1 MAKRF
6 DYEFI
11 IIGGGVAGM
20 TAAEK
25 LSEAGRKVAVVEQ
38 DRWGGS
44 AINDRDIPQNAL
56 FTFSHLYADAIAGS
70 RFGMTSTSLRY
81 NYPTVMHW
89 KERAID
95 RAKFDKKA
103 LEGKG
108 VTFIKGKAHFVGPY
122 DLSVEGHDQIS
133 ANKFLIATGTEL
145 KDNGISGLDVVP
157 YYTPASALTVARPP
171 KAVLIVGG
179 GASGC
184 EIAEYY
190 AELGAKVVIV
200 EKASRLLP
208 KEDEEVGQVME
219 QYLAKRL
226 GIKTFTSTCVTALEK
241 DRISSRV
248 VFMRGGQEK
257 TVRVDTI
264 VLATGRKPATDL
276 GLQNA
281 RVSYDKNGL
290 IVDKTLQTSARNI
303 FAAGDVISGESSTER
318 AVYTA
323 EIAVMNMIGRS
334 KAFVNY
340 EGFMRTLNTNP
351 EIATVGRTE
360 DELKKQSKK
369 FKKVIV
375 PLSDATASTTSDFRI
390 GFLKIITDHQ
400 GKVLGAT
407 MVGPRAAECLQEIAL
422 AIRHNLPLIQ
432 IASTPHPSNAWSA
445 LVKIAARKL
454 LSSK

>member
-6 DYEFI
+6 NYEFI

-20 TAAEK
+20 TAARQ
-25 LSEAGRKVAVVEQ
+25 LSAAGRKVAVVEQ

-70 RFGMTSTSLRY
+70 RFGMTSATLRY

-89 KERAID
+89 KERAVS
-95 RAKFDKKA
+95 RAKFDRKA
-103 LEGKG
+103 LEEKG

-122 DLSVEGHDQIS
+122 DLSIEGHEQIS
-133 ANKFLIATGTEL
+133 ANKFLIATGTEM
-145 KDNGISGLDVVP
+145 KENGISGLDAVP
-157 YYTPASALTVARPP
+157 YYTPSSALTVARPP

-200 EKASRLLP
+200 EMAPRLLP

-226 GIKTFTSTCVTALEK
+226 GIKTFTNTRVTALERDK
-241 DRISSRV
+241 ISSRV

-281 RVSYDKNGL
+281 RVSFDKNGL
-290 IVDKTLQTSARNI
+290 VVDKTLQTSARNI
-303 FAAGDVISGESSTER
+303 FAAGDVIGGESSTER
-318 AVYTA
+318 AIYTA
-323 EIAVMNMIGRS
+323 EIAVMNMIGRN

-340 EGFMRTLNTNP
+340 EGFMRTLSTSP

-360 DELKKQSKK
+360 EELKKQSKK
-369 FKKVIV
+369 FKKVVV
-375 PLSDATASTTSDFRI
+375 PLSDAIASTTSDFRI
-390 GFLKIITDHQ
+390 GFLKIIVDHQ

-422 AIRHNLPLIQ
+422 AIRHNIPLLQ
-432 IASTPHPSNAWSA
+432 IAATPHPANAWSS
-445 LVKIAARKL
+445 LVKTAAKKIVN
-454 LSSK
+454 SK